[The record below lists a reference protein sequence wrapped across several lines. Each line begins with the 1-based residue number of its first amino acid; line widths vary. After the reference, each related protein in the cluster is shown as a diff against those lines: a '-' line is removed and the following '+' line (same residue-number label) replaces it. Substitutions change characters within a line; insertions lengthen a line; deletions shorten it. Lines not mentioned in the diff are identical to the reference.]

1 MSLIK
6 QTNQFSEKINETKKY
21 ILLIKNSNNDEVSN
35 DLIIY
40 CY

>member
-6 QTNQFSEKINETKKY
+6 QTETKKVY
-21 ILLIKNSNNDEVSN
+21 IINKNSNNDEVSN

>member
-6 QTNQFSEKINETKKY
+6 QTETKKVY
-21 ILLIKNSNNDEVSN
+21 IINKKFNNDEVSN